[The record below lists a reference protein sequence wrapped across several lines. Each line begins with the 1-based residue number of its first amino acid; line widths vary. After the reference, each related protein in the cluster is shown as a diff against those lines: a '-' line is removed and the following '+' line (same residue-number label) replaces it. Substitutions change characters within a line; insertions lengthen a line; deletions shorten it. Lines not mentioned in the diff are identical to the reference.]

1 MSSAEPSTTARH
13 SRDGA
18 TPPTAE
24 ALKAAKT
31 PVGPGAITF
40 VGAVLSLLVIAVGTV
55 GLQTAASAA
64 GITKAQPWL
73 TRWLEGADG
82 LRPLGWMLP
91 VGVLLVLAGLW
102 LIVTALRPRPKTAV
116 ALNAQTGVF
125 MLPRDVARLAEHA
138 ADDVDGVAAVHA
150 RSTRSKVT
158 IRVQSTGGP
167 GVADAVKDAVTEQLE
182 ALEKTPRVAV
192 KVKEVS
198 P

>member
-1 MSSAEPSTTARH
+1 MSSAEPNNTSRH
-13 SRDGA
+13 PRSGA

-40 VGAVLSLLVIAVGTV
+40 VGAVLSLLVIATGIM

-64 GITKAQPWL
+64 GLSKAQPWL
-73 TRWLEGADG
+73 SQLITGSDG

-125 MLPRDVARLAEHA
+125 MRPRDVARLVEHA

-158 IRVQSTGGP
+158 LRVQSTGGP
-167 GVADAVKDAVTEQLE
+167 GVADAVKNAVTEQLE
-182 ALEKTPRVAV
+182 ALKKTPRVAV